1 MLLSIARN
9 RVKVTRQQT
18 IGGTQT
24 ATTDPATIETIYQPN
39 IATTIL
45 LALDVATP
53 AATATVTGT
62 DKSDA
67 VITEEYAFTT
77 GIYQQGVKTFKTVTS
92 VSLVGL
98 EGKTVEMKYR
108 GVDGSAVKAQ
118 RVIYNCINCQI
129 SYSTQ
134 KWPNERSGTVETGKV
149 KIQIPVLCNSAD
161 QRLREGDLVEDLD
174 SGYTYLVVGVGIE
187 AGVGINSFQ
196 TVFTERREGT

>member
-77 GIYQQGVKTFKTVTS
+77 GIYQP
-92 VSLVGL
+92 VS
-98 EGKTVEMKYR
+98 
-108 GVDGSAVKAQ
+108 
-118 RVIYNCINCQI
+118 
-129 SYSTQ
+129 
-134 KWPNERSGTVETGKV
+134 
-149 KIQIPVLCNSAD
+149 
-161 QRLREGDLVEDLD
+161 
-174 SGYTYLVVGVGIE
+174 YTHLTLPTTPYV
-187 AGVGINSFQ
+187 
-196 TVFTERREGT
+196 